1 VPNAECQR
9 LGIKYSVTDIAL
21 CETTRKFMT
30 HKNLTLT
37 VP

>member
-1 VPNAECQR
+1 
-9 LGIKYSVTDIAL
+9 VTDIAL
-21 CETTRKFMT
+21 GETTRKFMT